1 MASNEKIL
9 AKPANLQGDSPLFKD
24 LPGEIR
30 SQIFALA
37 LTDYPDPAPDR
48 STTTPPVTRGRLTLR
63 RARLTLSCCVPV
75 EPSIENADRAPPE
88 YDVWDGPQQLAN
100 TVERAAKQQ
109 GRQDIEID
117 SIRVFAQMW
126 RLESGDLANM
136 MSTRHLHPRKLT
148 LTIRHADWWYWE
160 NDEPLRFEGNWIQD
174 FCLELPSS
182 LQQICIELESLE
194 RKKEQVDKIADQ
206 MVQRWFFKNLDGVV
220 FLADTTPAAREVTRW
235 SGSSTW
241 HRQRWVRDETE
252 PGRIDYYVVAIT
264 FKPWT
269 IIERNGG
276 KVSEDAKYAGENDTF
291 DEVDWKLHLPGQS
304 SLDDAGAY
312 LSGSGDGS
320 DGSDYDSDYD
330 SEEEYD

>member
-1 MASNEKIL
+1 
-9 AKPANLQGDSPLFKD
+9 
-24 LPGEIR
+24 
-30 SQIFALA
+30 
-37 LTDYPDPAPDR
+37 
-48 STTTPPVTRGRLTLR
+48 
-63 RARLTLSCCVPV
+63 
-75 EPSIENADRAPPE
+75 
-88 YDVWDGPQQLAN
+88 
-100 TVERAAKQQ
+100 
-109 GRQDIEID
+109 
-117 SIRVFAQMW
+117 
-126 RLESGDLANM
+126 M

-194 RKKEQVDKIADQ
+194 RKKDQVDKIADQ

-220 FLADTTPAAREVTRW
+220 FLADTNPAARKVTRW

-241 HRQRWVRDETE
+241 HRQRWARDETE
-252 PGRIDYYVVAIT
+252 PGRIDYYVAAIT

-291 DEVDWKLHLPGQS
+291 DE
-304 SLDDAGAY
+304 
-312 LSGSGDGS
+312 
-320 DGSDYDSDYD
+320 
-330 SEEEYD
+330 